1 MSAISRNP
9 TNPNILQPNKFTLNF
24 ARAPSIQ
31 YFCQSVSVPGIAL
44 SEVPQPNPFVDVY
57 LPGEKAI
64 YDILN
69 VTFLIDEE
77 LKAWTEMHDWI
88 RAMTFP
94 YDFAEYQSLGQL
106 NRIAGGVN
114 KPKPQYSDAS
124 ITVLSSSNKPYYKFK
139 FYDCFPTSV
148 SAFILSATD
157 SPDTTMSADATF
169 RYSYY
174 DIEKLF

>member
-1 MSAISRNP
+1 MSALDRNP
-9 TNPNILQPNKFTLNF
+9 TNPNVLQPNKFILNF
-24 ARAPSIQ
+24 ARAPSMQ
-31 YFCQSVSVPGIAL
+31 YFCQSVSIPGIAL
-44 SEVPQPNPFVDVY
+44 SEVPQNTPFVDVY
-57 LPGEKAI
+57 VPGEKAI
-64 YDILN
+64 YDMLS

-94 YDFAEYQSLGQL
+94 TNFDEYKNLGRL
-106 NRIAGGVN
+106 NRIAN
-114 KPKPQYSDAS
+114 ATQSPKPQYSDAS
-124 ITVLSSSNKPYYKFK
+124 ITVLSSSNTPYFKFK

-148 SAFILSATD
+148 SQFILSATD

-169 RYSYY
+169 RFSYF